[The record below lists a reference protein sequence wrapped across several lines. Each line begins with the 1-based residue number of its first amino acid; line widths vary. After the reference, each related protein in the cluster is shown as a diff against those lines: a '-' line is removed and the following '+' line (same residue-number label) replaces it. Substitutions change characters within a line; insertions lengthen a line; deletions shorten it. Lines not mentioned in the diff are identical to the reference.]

1 MKIAVRICGTLL
13 AIALVPTAV
22 ARADAADDA
31 FLKAVADHGIT
42 GDPEQLIATG
52 HAVCDR
58 AENDYW
64 WNPTAPLDA
73 VMASL
78 HLSIPQGETVV
89 NDAASAYCPWDLAL
103 GL

>member
-1 MKIAVRICGTLL
+1 VIRYRFNILLRIGENNGVATTRTMKIPVCICGTLL

-22 ARADAADDA
+22 ARADIADETY
-31 FLKAVADHGIT
+31 LKAVADHGIT
-42 GDPEQLIATG
+42 
-52 HAVCDR
+52 
-58 AENDYW
+58 
-64 WNPTAPLDA
+64 A

-78 HLSIPQGETVV
+78 HLSIPQAELVV